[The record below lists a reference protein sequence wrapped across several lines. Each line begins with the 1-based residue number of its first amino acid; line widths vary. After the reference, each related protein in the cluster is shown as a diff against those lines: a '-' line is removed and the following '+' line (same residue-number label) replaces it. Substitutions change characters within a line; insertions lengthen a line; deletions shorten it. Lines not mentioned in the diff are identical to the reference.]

1 MPPFIPKI
9 DGNYGLHNF
18 DKEFTEISLVSP
30 DINSNKK
37 FKNFENFTWEDS
49 KMVAENPNVES
60 LKSGTEL
67 TLKQL
72 VAAFEKSAQKEIN
85 DTYLRPLS
93 LAGQPLTSR
102 IGFGEAGTDPAK
114 LKQLEALEQRR
125 RDLESAL
132 QAAVR

>member
-49 KMVAENPNVES
+49 KMVAENPNDKEQFYDYGKKEVQGVYAGS
-60 LKSGTEL
+60 SSG
-67 TLKQL
+67 KIN
-72 VAAFEKSAQKEIN
+72 FDPIKEEDN
-85 DTYLRPLS
+85 D
-93 LAGQPLTSR
+93 
-102 IGFGEAGTDPAK
+102 AK
-114 LKQLEALEQRR
+114 MYEE
-125 RDLESAL
+125 
-132 QAAVR
+132 